1 MKSMLK
7 KIFFKLLGER
17 KKDYIRVIL
26 SGIFCIS
33 VVFFSTS
40 VGSSLVYI
48 STGRRATMT
57 ELVMEVEKNFILP
70 YVLLIFL
77 MILIILGYIR
87 KRSGSSASINSG
99 FSAIALQIAVRC
111 FSPPDNS

>member
-77 MILIILGYIR
+77 MILIYWESKRNTDICIL
-87 KRSGSSASINSG
+87 
-99 FSAIALQIAVRC
+99 AVNISES
-111 FSPPDNS
+111 F